1 MSVGATWL
9 ADAGSAEIKLCRTG
23 PDGRPGA
30 VLRLARRAGTSP
42 GEQLRALLEQRGFDP
57 ATDRLR
63 LCSSARGGLRIGLLG
78 LTGGF
83 SLPAAARAATLAGA
97 VVGYAHRMD
106 EPPQRPCPEVD
117 VLVAVG
123 GVDGGDPRHLR
134 AALER
139 VRLDGYPHRS
149 LVWAGSADAAPFLGP
164 LAAGHRTDNVLDGA
178 LRPRC
183 GPLAETLGRL
193 HLAGLT
199 DPDALRPV
207 TALAEPP
214 VLATPEAVARS
225 RWRRPGTPWAAVD
238 VGGGT
243 TDVHLWPAGGA
254 GPEATGGAGPWVAG
268 STGPEV
274 AGPTGSGPAGRAGPQ
289 VAGPAGPGPA
299 GPAGPQVT
307 SRAALGPA
315 GRAGPQVAG
324 PAGPGPAGRAGP
336 QVAGPAGPGP
346 AGRAGPGAAR
356 AGAAGA
362 GAAASHHVFAG
373 LGVAGDRRTLLD
385 RLACA
390 PYLDELVD
398 AVAPEDRRAVYQR
411 LRDGDEAALP
421 ARRAFLACLFTA
433 LRELASGPAA
443 AGLRGA
449 GGFTVTG
456 GACRGAAPEAVWRT
470 IGAACGRSD
479 GSWTLVLDEAH
490 DLWARGL
497 VAPAAVR

>member
-1 MSVGATWL
+1 MSARGTWL

-42 GEQLRALLEQRGFDP
+42 GEQLRALLEQRGFAP

-106 EPPQRPCPEVD
+106 ESPQRPCPEVD

-193 HLAGLT
+193 HLSGLT

-225 RWRRPGTPWAAVD
+225 RRRRAGTPWAAVD

-243 TDVHLWPAGGA
+243 TDVHLWPAGHE
-254 GPEATGGAGPWVAG
+254 P
-268 STGPEV
+268 
-274 AGPTGSGPAGRAGPQ
+274 
-289 VAGPAGPGPA
+289 
-299 GPAGPQVT
+299 
-307 SRAALGPA
+307 
-315 GRAGPQVAG
+315 
-324 PAGPGPAGRAGP
+324 
-336 QVAGPAGPGP
+336 
-346 AGRAGPGAAR
+346 
-356 AGAAGA
+356 AGA
-362 GAAASHHVFAG
+362 GDAAHRVFAG

-433 LRELASGPAA
+433 LRELSRSPAA

-449 GGFTVTG
+449 AGFTVTG
-456 GACRGAAPEAVWRT
+456 GACRGAAPEAVRRT
-470 IGAACGRSD
+470 VGAACGRSD
-479 GSWTLVLDEAH
+479 VPWTLVLDEAH

-497 VAPAAVR
+497 AAPAAVR

>member
-1 MSVGATWL
+1 MSARGTWL
-9 ADAGSAEIKLCRTG
+9 ADAGSAEIKLCRAG

-30 VLRLARRAGTSP
+30 VLRMARRAGTSP

-183 GPLAETLGRL
+183 GPLAEALGRL
-193 HLAGLT
+193 HLSGLT

-207 TALAEPP
+207 TALAQPP

-225 RWRRPGTPWAAVD
+225 RRRRAGTPWAAVD

-243 TDVHLWPAGGA
+243 TDVHLWPAGPGLAGTAGA
-254 GPEATGGAGPWVAG
+254 DA
-268 STGPEV
+268 
-274 AGPTGSGPAGRAGPQ
+274 AGRARADA
-289 VAGPAGPGPA
+289 AGH
-299 GPAGPQVT
+299 
-307 SRAALGPA
+307 
-315 GRAGPQVAG
+315 
-324 PAGPGPAGRAGP
+324 
-336 QVAGPAGPGP
+336 
-346 AGRAGPGAAR
+346 PGAELAR
-356 AGAAGA
+356 AGATGA
-362 GAAASHHVFAG
+362 GGAAHRVFAG

-433 LRELASGPAA
+433 LRELARGPAA

-449 GGFTVTG
+449 AGFTVTG
-456 GACRGAAPEAVWRT
+456 GACRGAAPEAVRRT
-470 IGAACGRSD
+470 VGAACGRSD
-479 GSWTLVLDEAH
+479 GPWTLVLNEAH

-497 VAPAAVR
+497 AAPAAVR